1 MKLSKLEIWNFRSI
15 EHVEID
21 IGELTSI
28 IGENNSGK
36 SSILKAIEL
45 FYLESVRPVNEEYFF
60 FKDQT
65 KPIEIA
71 LTFDRLTD
79 DEKKQKYIKHWICN
93 DAVRIK
99 KVVKFNAETN
109 KYSMQLYG
117 WQKKPVEQ
125 HFDLSQFDDFKSNIK
140 KIVKQFKLPKYFFNE
155 KGNVTQQSY
164 KEGVRKHIEA
174 GQVQFGTPDWLKNP
188 GGLKENF
195 SSLLPRFYFV
205 PAIRDAND
213 ESKTTQQTI
222 FGKLISDLTNRIIS
236 KNPKFEEVKQQLD
249 GLEKYLNRGEDG
261 DDTNR
266 LQEIKELEKNLSDII
281 SENIPNSKVEIEII
295 TPELLDL
302 FKDTKISLN
311 DSLSTSIE
319 SKGHGLQRALV
330 FAYIRAY
337 AKTLNAIADGENKTY
352 KNFILGIEEP
362 ELCLHPNG
370 QRKMLNV
377 LENISAHDQVI
388 FCTHSNFFANMFDYK
403 NIVILRRDNNE
414 PCTAFQYKGDI
425 FEAEE
430 PKDKKRLKKV
440 FRYLSLFDLSR
451 SELFFSK
458 QVVLVEGDTEKFIIP
473 FWASRLAMKDKKYDF
488 SAKNISVIECGG
500 KTNLHIFMRVLNKFS
515 IPYIVI
521 HDVDPIDF
529 PEDKPEKTDKEKQQ
543 LRMFHENRFIQRAL
557 DDRVGKI
564 IQINPELETVIDVS
578 KSQAK
583 KEGKVA
589 ASYLKYDDL
598 DIEEYHHNILAIIE
612 SILAWEHDT
621 SSIVINHK

>member
-15 EHVEID
+15 EHVSLD
-21 IGELTSI
+21 ISDLTSV
-28 IGENNSGK
+28 IGENNAGK
-36 SSILKAIEL
+36 SSILRAIEL
-45 FYLESVRPVNEEYFF
+45 FYEESIRPVTEEYFF

-65 KPIEIA
+65 KPIEVA
-71 LTFDRLTD
+71 LTFDSLTD
-79 DEKKQKYIKHWICN
+79 GEKNQKYIKHWICS
-93 DAVRIK
+93 ASVRIK
-99 KVVKFNAETN
+99 KDIVCDPETQ
-109 KYSMQLYG
+109 KYSMALYG
-117 WQKKPVEQ
+117 WQRKPVDQ
-125 HFDLSQFDDFKSNIK
+125 HFDLSQFDDFKANIK
-140 KIVKQFKLPKYFFNE
+140 AFVTDLGLPGYFLND

-164 KEGVRKHIEA
+164 KDGVIRHIEDGHVA
-174 GQVQFGTPDWLKNP
+174 FGEPDWLKNP

-222 FGKLISDLTNRIIS
+222 FGKLIGDLTNRIVS
-236 KNPKFEEVKQQLD
+236 KNPKFEEVKEQLS
-249 GLEKYLNRGEDG
+249 GLQKYLNRSNDGNDED
-261 DDTNR
+261 R
-266 LQEIKELEKNLSDII
+266 LQEIKDLEKNLTDTI

-295 TPELLDL
+295 TPELIDL
-302 FKDTKISLN
+302 FKDTKIRLD

-337 AKTLNAIADGENKTY
+337 AKTLNAIAGEEDAY

-377 LENISAHDQVI
+377 LENIAAHDQVL

-403 NIVILRRDNNE
+403 NIVIVRRHNNG
-414 PCTAFQYKGDI
+414 PCEAYQYRGDI

-430 PKDKKRLKKV
+430 PAVKNRLKKV

-458 QVVLVEGDTEKFIIP
+458 KVVLVEGDTEKFIIP
-473 FWASRLAMKDKKYDF
+473 FWASRLALTDRKYDF
-488 SAKNISVIECGG
+488 STSNISVVECGG

-529 PEDKPEKTDKEKQQ
+529 PEDKPEKSDEEKQR
-543 LRMFHENRFIQRAL
+543 LRMFRENAFIEGAIGEG
-557 DDRVGKI
+557 VANVIKI
-564 IQINPELETVIDVS
+564 DPELETIIDVS
-578 KSQAK
+578 KSKAK

-589 ASYLKYDDL
+589 ASYFKYEEM
-598 DIEEYHHNILAIIE
+598 DINDYPQNVLSIIDNIIE
-612 SILAWEHDT
+612 WTHPE
-621 SSIVINHK
+621 SSIVIQNN